1 MKVAAGF
8 SVAVAVGV
16 LDGVAVISGIAVE
29 VIFGF
34 DVAVGSF
41 GISVE
46 AAAGVLVIFLTSPS
60 LVAVTNPASKVAWG
74 VQIVTVESRGGK
86 VGIAP
91 QEASTSV
98 AKPNRIINVLF
109 LIKLSLF
116 GSTIDPIRLTSL
128 YKCKFL
134 AIS

>member
-1 MKVAAGF
+1 MAAGL

-16 LDGVAVISGIAVE
+16 EDGVAVISGIAVE

-41 GISVE
+41 GLSVI
-46 AAAGVLVIFLTSPS
+46 AAAGVTVMFLTSPS
-60 LVAVTNPASKVAWG
+60 LVAVTNPGSKVTRG
-74 VQIVTVESRGGK
+74 VQTVTVESRGGK

-91 QEASTSV
+91 QEVSTSV
-98 AKPNRIINVLF
+98 AKLIRMINVLF

>member
-1 MKVAAGF
+1 VAAGL

-16 LDGVAVISGIAVE
+16 SDGVAVTFGVE

-34 DVAVGSF
+34 NVAVGSF
-41 GISVE
+41 GLSVLT
-46 AAAGVLVIFLTSPS
+46 AAGVTVLFLT
-60 LVAVTNPASKVAWG
+60 LVAVTNPASKVTWG
-74 VQIVTVESRGGK
+74 VQTETVESRGGK

-91 QEASTSV
+91 QEANSRA
-98 AKPNRIINVLF
+98 AKPNRMINVLF

-116 GSTIDPIRLTSL
+116 GPTNDPICLTSI

>member
-1 MKVAAGF
+1 MI
-8 SVAVAVGV
+8 
-16 LDGVAVISGIAVE
+16 LGIAVE

-41 GISVE
+41 GLSVM
-46 AAAGVLVIFLTSPS
+46 AAAGVTVMFLTSPS
-60 LVAVTNPASKVAWG
+60 LVAVTNPGSKVTWG
-74 VQIVTVESRGGK
+74 VQTVTVKSRGGK

-91 QEASTSV
+91 QETSTSA
-98 AKPNRIINVLF
+98 AKPNSIIKTLF

-116 GSTIDPIRLTSL
+116 GSTIYPIRLTSL

>member
-16 LDGVAVISGIAVE
+16 KDGVAVITGIAVE
-29 VIFGF
+29 VVFGF

-41 GISVE
+41 GISVM
-46 AAAGVLVIFLTSPS
+46 AAAGVSVMFLTSPS
-60 LVAVTNPASKVAWG
+60 LVAATNPGSKVTWV
-74 VQIVTVESRGGK
+74 VQTETVESRGGK

-91 QEASTSV
+91 QEVSTSV
-98 AKPNRIINVLF
+98 AKPIRMINVLF